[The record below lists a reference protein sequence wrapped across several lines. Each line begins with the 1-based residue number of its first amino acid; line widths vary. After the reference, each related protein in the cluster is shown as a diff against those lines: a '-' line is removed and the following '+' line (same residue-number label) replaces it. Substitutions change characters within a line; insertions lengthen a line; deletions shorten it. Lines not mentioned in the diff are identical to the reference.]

1 MTHMRQRFTNLSRFL
16 GFPNFRS
23 DATVSVSEKIRLE
36 EATVPVVAVRGQT
49 SRLKKNLCCDTFL
62 SRTELSGL
70 CVEL

>member
-36 EATVPVVAVRGQT
+36 EATVPVVAVHGQT
-49 SRLKKNLCCDTFL
+49 SRLKKKLVL
-62 SRTELSGL
+62 
-70 CVEL
+70 

>member
-36 EATVPVVAVRGQT
+36 EATVPAVVAVRGQT
-49 SRLKKNLCCDTFL
+49 SRLKKKLVL
-62 SRTELSGL
+62 
-70 CVEL
+70 